1 MVSSLRHRKTLVHVC
16 ISPFIPML
24 QASLHLLESRYIVAD
39 LVGFHR
45 PALEVL
51 HVFVILFFPGF
62 YGQKNKQTKK
72 QNWILHIVS
81 SEQNYQVTPSR
92 LELSE
97 ISITHIS
104 RQTLTGSGR

>member
-1 MVSSLRHRKTLVHVC
+1 MSSSSSSFLAFMGKKT
-16 ISPFIPML
+16 
-24 QASLHLLESRYIVAD
+24 
-39 LVGFHR
+39 
-45 PALEVL
+45 
-51 HVFVILFFPGF
+51 
-62 YGQKNKQTKK
+62 QT

-81 SEQNYQVTPSR
+81 PEQNYQMTPSR